1 MQKGGRKVGVEKEKE
16 TSKNPTESKQSH
28 SEFLIMII
36 FALFGERTK
45 RKLKIDETM
54 EHGTK
59 HPISQFLD
67 IPKHT
72 KVMEQYTDFNNFL
85 A

>member
-1 MQKGGRKVGVEKEKE
+1 
-16 TSKNPTESKQSH
+16 
-28 SEFLIMII
+28 MII

-72 KVMEQYTDFNNFL
+72 KGMEQYTDFYNFL